1 MVAVEIKINKE
12 LMNMKK
18 IVFLFMVAFLALTV
32 NVFGQS
38 SKKSVEVL
46 YFKANLACCKARACD
61 ALQADVDS
69 VLIKYFPK
77 ENIKFN
83 VVRLADTLN
92 NDLIAKYNAKSQ
104 TVVVVKKKG
113 KKEAATDVSAIV
125 QDYALKRD
133 KDLFENT
140 LKDKISEFLK

>member
-1 MVAVEIKINKE
+1 
-12 LMNMKK
+12 MNMKT
-18 IVFLFMVAFLALTV
+18 IVLLFMVAFLALTV

-38 SKKSVEVL
+38 NKKSVEVL

-77 ENIKFN
+77 ENIEFK
-83 VVRLADTLN
+83 VIRLADTLN
-92 NDLIAKYNAKSQ
+92 YDLIAKFDAKSQ

-113 KKEAATDVSAIV
+113 KKEVAADVSSIL
-125 QDYALKRD
+125 QDYVLKCD
-133 KDLFENT
+133 KVLFENE